1 MYVILVNDDNTM
13 TTTSRKRIMQR
24 SKLVDDLCF
33 MVNPVYNGHNMAE
46 FTVSLEYVLPVSR
59 KYRSEIL
66 ELSPERYKGYL
77 QYMLPFDTKLTSEA
91 GEIELTISFLSA
103 TLDTSGRGIQRV
115 RKADGE
121 KVVICPITAWSDIIP
136 DEALSALDQRI
147 LKTDAQ
153 IKELQEMSVL
163 FDMTKADGLD
173 YNDETNELR
182 LMSGD
187 MPLDGVVLKE
197 CSGDENGIV
206 VVDIGEK
213 KSFDTEEEEKETDN
227 VVDF

>member
-1 MYVILVNDDNTM
+1 MYVILVNDDNTL
-13 TTTSRKRIMQR
+13 TTTSRQRIMQR
-24 SKLVDDLCF
+24 SKLVDDLYF
-33 MVNPVYNGHNMAE
+33 LVNPMYNGHNMAD

-59 KYRSEIL
+59 KYRTEIL

-77 QYMLPFDTKLTSEA
+77 QYILPFDTKLTSEA
-91 GEIELTISFLSA
+91 GEIELTLTFL
-103 TLDTSGRGIQRV
+103 TTELDDYGNGVQRV

-121 KVVICPITAWSDIIP
+121 KIVVCPVTAWSDIIP

-163 FDMTKADGLD
+163 FDMTKADGLH
-173 YNDETNELR
+173 YDEDTNELS

-187 MPLDGVVLKE
+187 TKLDQVTLEDGA
-197 CSGDENGIV
+197 DEDGIV

-213 KSFDTEEEEKETDN
+213 KEFDTEEGKDEMDN